1 MSENTQELP
10 DSLKNLSI
18 NLVFT
23 LEQVNGILD
32 ALSQLPFKV
41 SAPIIQA
48 IQLQAMPQVQEQ
60 EKAAMPKGDENG
72 NKVDTESN

>member
-1 MSENTQELP
+1 VSENTQELP

-41 SAPIIQA
+41 SAPMIQA
-48 IQLQAMPQVQEQ
+48 IQVQALPQVREQ
-60 EKAAMPKGDENG
+60 ELATMPKGDENG

>member
-41 SAPIIQA
+41 SAPMIQA
-48 IQLQAMPQVQEQ
+48 IQVQALPQVREQ
-60 EKAAMPKGDENG
+60 ELATMPKGDENG